1 MTYNCLNILKW
12 TEAQLKYNYDVSLQ
26 EASAQELHEALGQ
39 AVMMAISDNWSKSK
53 KTRMPQRKAYYISA
67 EYLIGRLVYSN
78 LYNLGILDEMKQLFA
93 ERGVDLAIL
102 EDVEQQLG
110 YPVFVKPANLGS
122 SIGVSRA
129 DDREGLEDS
138 LDLAFDYDRRVLV
151 EKGLDKPIELNC
163 SVLGYDDD
171 VTASPIE
178 MPLSGEQFLDFK
190 EKYLAN
196 GGSKGM
202 ASLHRVLPAPIEDS
216 LRDRIQQLSCEIFR
230 MMDCKGVVRIDYMF
244 DKATEQVYITEINT
258 IPGSLA
264 FYLWENAGV
273 KYAQLIDRMVNAAMR
288 AHEDRNLRNYAFT
301 SDILKSVSLG
311 GAKGTKGAK
320 GSKGT
325 KLRSPSVARAPSGN
339 SLYRRSS
346 IRNLRRFSLR
356 RDSRCWQPIRACAWR
371 ARWLRCSALLR
382 SSCAGRRRKA
392 GSSGGLRCSLLRWR
406 LCICAAALCWES
418 SACWWVA
425 SLISAS

>member
-1 MTYNCLNILKW
+1 MAKIQLGVLFGSRSCEREVAIISAVQLMNHVD
-12 TEAQLKYNYDVSLQ
+12 TEKYDVIPVYISEQGVWYTGAPLRDIKNYTPFNPDVKGIDQ
-26 EASAQELHEALGQ
+26 VALDITAGSGALIANRPAKGLFGKPAQEVVARLECGVI
-39 AVMMAISDNWSKSK
+39 VMHGLNGEDGTLQGMLELANLPYTSTGVAGSAIGMDKI
-53 KTRMPQRKAYYISA
+53 M
-67 EYLIGRLVYSN
+67 
-78 LYNLGILDEMKQLFA
+78 MKQFF
-93 ERGVDLAIL
+93 RGAGTLPCLPDCWFTRSMFQADREAVLDQ
-102 EDVEQQLG
+102 VEKELG

-129 DDREGLEDS
+129 DDRDGLIDS
-138 LDLAFDYDRRVLV
+138 LELAFDYDRRVLV

-178 MPLSGEQFLDFK
+178 MPISGEQFLDFK

-216 LRDRIQQLSCEIFR
+216 LRDEIQELSRQIFR
-230 MMDCKGVVRIDYMF
+230 MLDCKGVVRIDYMF
-244 DKATEQVYITEINT
+244 DKATEKVYITEINT

-264 FYLWENAGV
+264 FYLWENAGM
-273 KYAQLIDRMVNAAMR
+273 KYAKLIDKLVESAMR

-320 GSKGT
+320 
-325 KLRSPSVARAPSGN
+325 L
-339 SLYRRSS
+339 
-346 IRNLRRFSLR
+346 
-356 RDSRCWQPIRACAWR
+356 
-371 ARWLRCSALLR
+371 
-382 SSCAGRRRKA
+382 
-392 GSSGGLRCSLLRWR
+392 
-406 LCICAAALCWES
+406 
-418 SACWWVA
+418 
-425 SLISAS
+425 